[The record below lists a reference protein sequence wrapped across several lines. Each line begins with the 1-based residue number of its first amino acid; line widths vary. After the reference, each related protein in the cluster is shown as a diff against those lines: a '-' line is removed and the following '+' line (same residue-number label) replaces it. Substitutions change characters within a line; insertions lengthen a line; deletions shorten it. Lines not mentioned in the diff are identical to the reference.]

1 MEQPQRSPAA
11 RLAAQI
17 GMYASALGV
26 FACGWMAMR
35 SDDWR
40 VIVGLTALAGVAGVA
55 AQAFSKRT
63 R

>member
-1 MEQPQRSPAA
+1 MDQPERSPAA
-11 RLAAQI
+11 RLAATI
-17 GMYASALGV
+17 GMYSSALGV
-26 FACGWMAMR
+26 FACGWMAMK

-40 VIVGLTALAGVAGVA
+40 VIVGLTAMAGVAGIA